1 MQKYIAKRILFL
13 IPTIIGVTLIIYLI
27 MNITPGDPG
36 RAILGSGV
44 SQADVDAYNHAI
56 GYDLPFFQKF
66 VNYLSNMFLHQD
78 FGISYVTKQNVFDE
92 IWPRYIMT
100 LKLAVHW
107 NDSLNS
113 HRNSSG
119 NLCCCEAIFTHGYDF
134 LSYLLPV
141 GCCTDLC
148 SRPCTTVLLCTQAQ
162 VAAVLRH
169 SELDRLYHA
178 STGNLTSHCRTEF
191 PLYQVVYVRCDSS
204 GLCPNCTR

>member
-100 LKLAVHW
+100 LKLAFIGMILSTAIGIPLGIYAAVKQYSPM
-107 NDSLNS
+107 DTI
-113 HRNSSG
+113 SS
-119 NLCCCEAIFTHGYDF
+119 
-134 LSYLLPV
+134 V

>member
-78 FGISYVTKQNVFDE
+78 LAFLMLPSKMYSMRYGRGI
-92 IWPRYIMT
+92 
-100 LKLAVHW
+100 L
-107 NDSLNS
+107 
-113 HRNSSG
+113 
-119 NLCCCEAIFTHGYDF
+119 
-134 LSYLLPV
+134 
-141 GCCTDLC
+141 
-148 SRPCTTVLLCTQAQ
+148 
-162 VAAVLRH
+162 
-169 SELDRLYHA
+169 
-178 STGNLTSHCRTEF
+178 
-191 PLYQVVYVRCDSS
+191 
-204 GLCPNCTR
+204 

>member
-78 FGISYVTKQNVFDE
+78 FGISYVTKMYSM
-92 IWPRYIMT
+92 RYGRGI
-100 LKLAVHW
+100 L
-107 NDSLNS
+107 
-113 HRNSSG
+113 
-119 NLCCCEAIFTHGYDF
+119 
-134 LSYLLPV
+134 
-141 GCCTDLC
+141 
-148 SRPCTTVLLCTQAQ
+148 
-162 VAAVLRH
+162 
-169 SELDRLYHA
+169 
-178 STGNLTSHCRTEF
+178 
-191 PLYQVVYVRCDSS
+191 
-204 GLCPNCTR
+204 

>member
-100 LKLAVHW
+100 LKLAFIGMILSTAIGIPLGIYAAVKQYSPM
-107 NDSLNS
+107 DTI
-113 HRNSSG
+113 SSV
-119 NLCCCEAIFTHGYDF
+119 ISF
-134 LSYLLPV
+134 LLAAVPTFV
-141 GCCTDLC
+141 
-148 SRPCTTVLLCTQAQ
+148 LCTQAQ

>member
-100 LKLAVHW
+100 LKLAFIGMILSTAIGIPLGIYAAVKQYSPMDTISSVISFLLAAVPTFVLGLVLLFFLH
-107 NDSLNS
+107 SS
-113 HRNSSG
+113 SSG
-119 NLCCCEAIFTHGYDF
+119 CRLTAFRTGQAISCQHW
-134 LSYLLPV
+134 
-141 GCCTDLC
+141 
-148 SRPCTTVLLCTQAQ
+148 Q
-162 VAAVLRH
+162 
-169 SELDRLYHA
+169 
-178 STGNLTSHCRTEF
+178 SHF
-191 PLYQVVYVRCDSS
+191 PLPHRISALPS
-204 GLCPNCTR
+204 RLC